1 MEKLIPG
8 AMMLRARQKPQ
19 NRYQEKFGVIE
30 TRAAFKPISRAKTTI
45 MESAIT
51 FFCLPKAV
59 NSLFDNHYSLA
70 FHGIMGV
77 VIAATLMTVPFE
89 SFTLSTNACLI
100 NVFFLAAGAFTAS
113 VLDVLNSKVPREM

>member
-1 MEKLIPG
+1 MDGIGHLTPEVIVPAGIG
-8 AMMLRARQKPQ
+8 A
-19 NRYQEKFGVIE
+19 
-30 TRAAFKPISRAKTTI
+30 
-45 MESAIT
+45 AIT